1 MSRSEERVE
10 SIPLMKMMHLMVHRR
25 QAPEKKTSSSVN
37 ETLND
42 GLVTFALDRQE
53 LETYKPQQILKHPPR
68 RTFRYP
74 ESDGP
79 SSPRNIGEEAVRRA
93 DFEQALRE
101 AANSASRDGNGDD
114 WSSSGNRRNR
124 KQLHRICLGP
134 TLSTSLSFHET
145 RNAAPLPEKLMA
157 DDSTGK
163 FAYIS
168 LDGRLINA
176 ELATSA
182 RSIGG
187 TLGAEEAQA
196 WEDFVPM
203 QRILIVAV
211 SAAAAAAAKHRN
223 RDEIDR
229 LLRTVEKR
237 VLRNRQHRIMSAIAS
252 LCNIILSSLHTFFWT
267 LITTMGVTS
276 LWSLLSWSGM
286 LTGRLKLL
294 PSMWSQ
300 ENELFSLRQELNELY
315 KHTNT
320 SANDPGPF
328 EVPESLSVRGS
339 PKTPIQE
346 QPPVLNDNFNGD
358 NIRVNLNL
366 QEAWSSSKPHLVSE
380 LRVQGE
386 NDESQLPRDSPDA
399 LLVESS
405 PCRSES
411 FSSSAL
417 RDEARAKEEA
427 KWYVNPMVESS
438 EDFYNIS
445 TPERKNSMF
454 SVCNPAVRG
463 TFEWE
468 VLRSSFASREM
479 NPSAGLSP
487 LVDSTLTT
495 TQMTVSDSSYR
506 TRSQRVEDDEAVH
519 KEQVVMG
526 ALCAAVILDLRKR
539 ILSVLDKEASMVMAA
554 LDNNVRD
561 AKSQLESMHLAV
573 ASCWNA
579 SMLKALAAL
588 SLSPSEFDCWLL
600 NKAEGACALNDTSSI
615 EESIVAWS
623 QYLEKNGAPSVGAEK
638 RSPNKFNLVES
649 RALLSGA
656 DKWLAPLAY
665 PRFDGLN
672 EGRRIGVLSGGLACS
687 RDLSEDST
695 DQLLGESD
703 KTTAKV
709 KGCEDVAVL
718 VKQLESKEVEVE
730 DLKKDQQTLL
740 EAKNKEIEELKED
753 FRRRDAELDKR
764 LAAVE
769 TTKADSADRL
779 AMLEEICKEK
789 DSALSNMK
797 QDIQALESKV
807 QKSRVYQSP
816 VTQRG
821 RRYSTSS
828 TPSSSSGNGTSQKQR
843 FSDRHVPSAPSSD
856 RIHEHIG
863 RFKKEV
869 PSNKNPLPYIN
880 TQRHE
885 ELTDDGR
892 SEHGYDQET
901 SHDYSSPPGSTIGD
915 DCSVTSLAFSETEV
929 ESRFGSEYCSS
940 GDDSKYRSSKDRLYG
955 AKDSSHT
962 RTLQKQKS
970 ASSDLRRAVTSTA
983 TSSRSLTRTQSNKNF
998 TSATSGS
1005 KPVSG
1010 EKYSSKPLQRNYSGE
1025 IKKVPNSPR
1034 TSLGSSNLR
1043 GMGSVVANHRRASSL
1058 DMNFKTISGPTLETS
1073 GLSVGTSDC
1082 GSPNSQENSAMK
1094 RKRWV

>member
-101 AANSASRDGNGDD
+101 AANSANGDGDGDD

-237 VLRNRQHRIMSAIAS
+237 
-252 LCNIILSSLHTFFWT
+252 
-267 LITTMGVTS
+267 
-276 LWSLLSWSGM
+276 
-286 LTGRLKLL
+286 
-294 PSMWSQ
+294 

-468 VLRSSFASREM
+468 VLRSSFASRAQVD
-479 NPSAGLSP
+479 PSAGLSP

-615 EESIVAWS
+615 EGSIVAWS

-672 EGRRIGVLSGGLACS
+672 EGRSIGVLSGGLACS

-709 KGCEDVAVL
+709 QGCEDVAVL

-915 DCSVTSLAFSETEV
+915 DCSVTSLAFSETE
-929 ESRFGSEYCSS
+929 
-940 GDDSKYRSSKDRLYG
+940 
-955 AKDSSHT
+955 
-962 RTLQKQKS
+962 KS

-983 TSSRSLTRTQSNKNF
+983 TSGRSLTRTQSNKNF
-998 TSATSGS
+998 TLATSGS

-1082 GSPNSQENSAMK
+1082 GSPNSQENSVMK